1 MRGIVFLLFINEA
14 ILRAKKTFRVCRG
27 WSSGPPGTFLRL
39 EVDKSDNISMVG
51 HLCSEHDGGRQK
63 HDEIKRLYDSEQFYY
78 AAEYHSSRTQYF
90 VLRKML
96 CDDRRMALVKGKH

>member
-63 HDEIKRLYDSEQFYY
+63 HDEIKRLGGDLTFLLHATISLELFLW
-78 AAEYHSSRTQYF
+78 A
-90 VLRKML
+90 L
-96 CDDRRMALVKGKH
+96 CAILFK

>member
-1 MRGIVFLLFINEA
+1 
-14 ILRAKKTFRVCRG
+14 
-27 WSSGPPGTFLRL
+27 
-39 EVDKSDNISMVG
+39 MVG

-96 CDDRRMALVKGKH
+96 CYDRLISYMYFY